1 VHYQLRA
8 LSKEGTS
15 RYLDIQMHQAG
26 GVEEVFDPE
35 VKGLIH
41 DFTGG
46 IPRQIN
52 NLATACLLGAA
63 GSGVLRID
71 TTLFQRTV
79 SEFQL
84 T

>member
-1 VHYQLRA
+1 
-8 LSKEGTS
+8 
-15 RYLDIQMHQAG
+15 MHQAG
-26 GVEEVFDPE
+26 GVEDVFDAE

-46 IPRQIN
+46 IPRPIN

-71 TTLFQRTV
+71 TALFQRTV